1 MRQAINR
8 RLILRIPF
16 LGPDGMALFPFILVR
31 HPNPGPVLLNHERI
45 HLRQQV
51 EMGVLFFY
59 VWYVAEYGIRW
70 LQYRNAYAAYRNIS
84 FEREAYLLMRLN
96 HPAIV
101 PVYDFGR
108 DDTIMLLVMRLIRGP
123 SLYQLSAQRHWSLQT
138 ICQILQPLA
147 AALDYAHD
155 QGVIHRDIKPGNV
168 LIEPANALK
177 AEPPTQTLDGSQIH
191 LTDFGLSKTHTDTS
205 LTVAGKSMGTPQYMS
220 PEQVMNQPLDRR
232 SDVYALAVLTYEALL
247 GRLPFYGKNA
257 QQVAFK
263 HVTDSVPP
271 PRQFIPRFPALVEA
285 ILLRALA
292 RNPKDRFPT
301 AGVFSATFSQAVD
314 RLNDA
319 ARRTDYWVGPPQTP

>member
-1 MRQAINR
+1 MAEPTQQ
-8 RLILRIPF
+8 LIGKEIA
-16 LGPDGMALFPFILVR
+16 GYIVGKVIATGGMATVYQIEALASRQPMLEPLALKVLRSDFIDSPEFVKR
-31 HPNPGPVLLNHERI
+31 
-45 HLRQQV
+45 
-51 EMGVLFFY
+51 
-59 VWYVAEYGIRW
+59 
-70 LQYRNAYAAYRNIS
+70 

-108 DDTIMLLVMRLIRGP
+108 DDTIMFLVMRLIRGP

-138 ICQILQPLA
+138 VCQILQPLS

-177 AEPPTQTLDGSQIH
+177 AEPPTQTLDGSQIY